1 MIGDLFSI
9 SKTLNR
15 KKTRYMRVK
24 RMKLDWKHTEIEMYR
39 LDFQRENNGYWTNG
53 RFDLI
58 QKKMPKYERLYKK
71 KDGY

>member
-39 LDFQRENNGYWTNG
+39 LDFQRKNDGYWTNG
-53 RFDLI
+53 KFDLI
-58 QKKMPKYERLYKK
+58 
-71 KDGY
+71 

>member
-15 KKTRYMRVK
+15 NKTRYMRVK

-39 LDFQRENNGYWTNG
+39 LDFQRKNDGYWTNG
-53 RFDLI
+53 KFDLI
-58 QKKMPKYERLYKK
+58 
-71 KDGY
+71 

>member
-15 KKTRYMRVK
+15 KEARYMRVK

-39 LDFQRENNGYWTNG
+39 LEFQRENNGYWTNG

-58 QKKMPKYERLYKK
+58 
-71 KDGY
+71 